1 MVRKG
6 GLGVKKLGEW
16 MAEPLV
22 LPRWMLYA
30 LYLLFVTLGIILA
43 MAGTADIPDS
53 PEEFQP
59 YGIAITVSAGIALVA
74 SAVRHRAGI
83 DPSTVWWRAVES
95 FADLCLFALLSAY
108 IIAAVDRWFHGDLDR
123 GALAIIVTIASLIPL
138 FRWIVLGKQLVTY
151 WANR

>member
-1 MVRKG
+1 
-6 GLGVKKLGEW
+6 
-16 MAEPLV
+16 
-22 LPRWMLYA
+22 
-30 LYLLFVTLGIILA
+30 
-43 MAGTADIPDS
+43 
-53 PEEFQP
+53 
-59 YGIAITVSAGIALVA
+59 
-74 SAVRHRAGI
+74 
-83 DPSTVWWRAVES
+83 VES